1 MKARISVAI
10 ALLFAIFALPSAAA
24 EEITIAAASDLQAVF
39 QEVSAQFQ
47 KQTGNTAKLTF
58 GSSGNFF
65 TQIQNGAP
73 FDLYFSADIEY
84 PKKLES
90 AGLAE
95 PGTLYQYATGRI
107 VLWVPNES
115 KFDLAQGLKAL
126 LDSSVKK
133 VAIANPAH
141 APYGR
146 AAVAALQHE
155 KLYDQ
160 VSPKF
165 VQGENI
171 SQTMQFV
178 ASGNADVG
186 IVALSVAMSPAMKDK
201 GRYVEV
207 PVDTY
212 PPIEQAAVVLK
223 SSQKKKTAKQFLDF
237 LQTKTI
243 ADLMRSYGFSVP
255 DGPKASQ

>member
-1 MKARISVAI
+1 MI
-10 ALLFAIFALPSAAA
+10 ALCAFPSASA

-39 QEVSAQFQ
+39 QEVSTQFQ

-73 FDLYFSADIEY
+73 FDLYFSADIDY
-84 PKKLES
+84 PKKLEA

-115 KFDLAQGLKAL
+115 KLDLGQGLKAL

-178 ASGNADVG
+178 ASGNADIGV
-186 IVALSVAMSPAMKDK
+186 VALSLAMSPAMKNK

-207 PVDTY
+207 PVETY

-223 SSQKKKTAKQFLDF
+223 SSQKKKAAEQFLAF
-237 LQTKTI
+237 LRTKTI

-255 DGPKASQ
+255 DGPKAPQ